1 MVNNWKELARCP
13 KCGGFGGYISSIA
26 GEAYSGEVEDCSRCK
41 GTGRYVEKDKEQAN
55 VTQRD
60 PTLSLRVP

>member
-41 GTGRYVEKDKEQAN
+41 GTGRYVEKDKERVN
-55 VTQRD
+55 VTQ
-60 PTLSLRVP
+60 